1 MCFISKKKATTTLK
15 GFHPNSEK
23 SIMRKKELIFDE
35 KSKSNFAKGTKKSGD
50 GPGDDG
56 ELESAV
62 MYKIHCAVYV
72 VQCTSCLVVEYQTY

>member
-1 MCFISKKKATTTLK
+1 
-15 GFHPNSEK
+15 
-23 SIMRKKELIFDE
+23 MRKKELIFDE

-72 VQCTSCLVVEYQTY
+72 VQCTSCLVVEYQTYWPYLVPSMCSDSVCLTKAGRANS